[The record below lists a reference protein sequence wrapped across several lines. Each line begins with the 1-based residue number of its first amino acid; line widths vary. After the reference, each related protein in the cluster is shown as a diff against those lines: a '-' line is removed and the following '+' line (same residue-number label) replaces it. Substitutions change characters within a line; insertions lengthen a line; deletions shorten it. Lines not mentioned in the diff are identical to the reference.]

1 MKASL
6 HNYRQAP
13 RKMRLVADSIKGK
26 RVSDALVALTFMP
39 KKAAEPLKKLVESA
53 VANARVKDA
62 AVTAEDLR
70 IGSIVVNQGI
80 TMVRYM
86 PRAFGRASPI
96 RRHASHVNLVLV
108 AAKKK
113 SAGADAQAEPA
124 KAPKATKAKTAKPR
138 AAATK

>member
-26 RVSDALVALTFMP
+26 RVSDALTALSFMP

-53 VANARVKDA
+53 VANARVKDTT
-62 AVTAEDLR
+62 VTAEDLR
-70 IGSIVVNQGI
+70 IGSIIVNQGI

-96 RRHASHVNLVLV
+96 RRHASHVNVVLV
-108 AAKKK
+108 AATKKK
-113 SAGADAQAEPA
+113 STAADATP
-124 KAPKATKAKTAKPR
+124 KAPRSSAKGKVAKPR
-138 AAATK
+138 KAAAQ